1 MAQKSSAT
9 ATKRAAAP
17 AVTKAGAPKKK
28 PAEKTARPQAA
39 KARAQTRSSD
49 SASPASAFDRFTAP
63 PMPTQGD
70 IAKLTKFVTP
80 AQAIELYKANAKM
93 ALDVINAAL
102 ESTAKMRR
110 LQFAGE
116 EEARSMGRN
125 VARQAAEA
133 SSPNAILAAGQSV
146 SQEAIAKA
154 MQYWQQMFE
163 LIVEMQQRLFTL
175 MEDQMAGVPGV
186 KEAKAAMAL
195 MPDLR
200 QAQNVVRAMQ
210 GVVTSGGS
218 AFESMQRVMGDFAK
232 MMPGAKR

>member
-1 MAQKSSAT
+1 MVQKSSASV
-9 ATKRAAAP
+9 TKRIAAA
-17 AVTKAGAPKKK
+17 AVTKPGAAKKK
-28 PAEKTARPQAA
+28 PAKKTARPQAA
-39 KARAQTRSSD
+39 KPRAETRSSD
-49 SASPASAFDRFTAP
+49 SASPSLAFGRITAP
-63 PMPTQGD
+63 LMPTPGD
-70 IAKLTKFVTP
+70 MAKLTKLITP
-80 AQAIELYKANAKM
+80 EQAIELYKANAKM

-133 SSPNAILAAGQSV
+133 SSPNAMLAAGQSV
-146 SQEAIAKA
+146 SQEAVEKA

>member
-1 MAQKSSAT
+1 MAQKSSAA
-9 ATKRAAAP
+9 ATKRVAAP
-17 AVTKAGAPKKK
+17 TVNKPGAAKKK
-28 PAEKTARPQAA
+28 PAKKTARPQAA
-39 KARAQTRSSD
+39 KARAETRSSD
-49 SASPASAFDRFTAP
+49 SASSASGLGRAMAP
-63 PMPTQGD
+63 PMPNQGD
-70 IAKLTKFVTP
+70 MAKLTKLLTP
-80 AQAIELYKANAKM
+80 EQAVELYKANAKM

-133 SSPNAILAAGQSV
+133 SSPNAMLAAGQSV
-146 SQEAIAKA
+146 SQEAIEKA

-200 QAQNVVRAMQ
+200 QAQNVVKAMQ

-232 MMPGAKR
+232 MMPGVKR